1 MTKPPPCLTPY
12 RPPSTSSVSSF
23 GVALRANVFG
33 FAVAEIDYVKPWQR
47 DRGWLWQFA
56 LRPGF

>member
-1 MTKPPPCLTPY
+1 MNL
-12 RPPSTSSVSSF
+12 
-23 GVALRANVFG
+23 FG
-33 FAVAEIDYVKPWQR
+33 FAVAEIDYVKPLDR